1 MASLGDLGDA
11 LRRVLAAVDRSIA
24 AHHQASNLAEQA
36 RELLSVA
43 GSGSNQADVEQA
55 CAWFTRVIEGI
66 TEPEGQVSTLATVAD
81 EIRSYLQ
88 RHGITHEIAGGRTP
102 AGRQPSPGPA
112 EQVEALRSQL
122 PPPVQSGSGQK
133 THGRW
138 FTPGSD
144 QARSIVSGEDA
155 ESAEVWRAL
164 QDARFPEKGPPIT
177 ITHVETKLA
186 VRMRRENIK
195 HASVVINYIP
205 CRLKWGCDNLV
216 PVLLPEGCTLTVYR
230 PNYRKT
236 FTGGKRPPWQR

>member
-1 MASLGDLGDA
+1 MASLGDVGDA
-11 LRRVLAAVDRSIA
+11 LRRVLTTIDQSIA
-24 AHHQASNLAEQA
+24 AHHQASEFAEQA

-43 GSGSNQADVEQA
+43 GSGSNHADVEQVCA
-55 CAWFTRVIEGI
+55 CFTRVIEGI

-81 EIRSYLQ
+81 EIRSYLR
-88 RHGITHEIAGGRTP
+88 RHGISHETAVDSTSV
-102 AGRQPSPGPA
+102 ARQPSPAPA
-112 EQVEALRSQL
+112 EQVEALRGQL

-144 QARSIVSGEDA
+144 QAHPVVSGEDA
-155 ESAEVWRAL
+155 ESAEVWRIL
-164 QDARFPEKGPPIT
+164 REARFPEKGPPIT

-186 VRMRRENIK
+186 VQMRRENIR
-195 HASVVINYIP
+195 HASVVINYVP
-205 CRLKWGCDNLV
+205 CRLKWGCDSLL
-216 PVLLPEGCTLTVYR
+216 PVLLPEGFTLTVYG